1 MFYICG
7 VPSVVPPSVTFMHV
21 LWILVPV
28 WLLFVC
34 CFALLGLPLLC
45 LPHWLHL
52 QDYTPLISLL
62 CIVRLCFS
70 LSSVI
75 LPCLFPSVLSSGC
88 CCPAIQFTGSFVI
101 GILHSA
107 SSRWTSTPI
116 CPDRGLWNGRVM
128 TDGKAEYIAHICT
141 HSTAKCHL
149 PERQISRRQEL
160 PMEQKCKVVTYA
172 SGSPQVLCKF
182 AASFSVFKSGGG
194 KEKNSK

>member
-45 LPHWLHL
+45 FAFTSTASLTSL

-101 GILHSA
+101 GIRHSA
-107 SSRWTSTPI
+107 SSHWTSTLI
-116 CPDRGLWNGRVM
+116 CPDRDYEMVM
-128 TDGKAEYIAHICT
+128 
-141 HSTAKCHL
+141 
-149 PERQISRRQEL
+149 
-160 PMEQKCKVVTYA
+160 
-172 SGSPQVLCKF
+172 
-182 AASFSVFKSGGG
+182 
-194 KEKNSK
+194 